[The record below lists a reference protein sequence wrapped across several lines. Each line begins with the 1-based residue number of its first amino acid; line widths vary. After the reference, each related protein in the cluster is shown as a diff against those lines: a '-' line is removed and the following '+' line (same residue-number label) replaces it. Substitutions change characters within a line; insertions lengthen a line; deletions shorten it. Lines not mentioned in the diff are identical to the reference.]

1 MNDHHINRSHT
12 RALLK
17 WLNDFAEQGIF
28 TTDIDLNLLSWN
40 HWLELQSGHRA
51 KDLVGHQLFAVY
63 PDLKRRGLDRIYRQ
77 ALQGQVVFLS
87 QRLHS
92 HLIELPPSITSPSV
106 SLMQQSVRVAPLIEK
121 GEIFGTITVIEDVT
135 ERVLREM
142 ELQQKIRKLEQTETR
157 LSLTQAQL
165 EHLLA
170 SSPAIIYT
178 CHPGDNYPH
187 KFVSDNLTTQLGYEA
202 AEWVENPDLWRDRIH
217 PDDLQKTWNRRSQI
231 LPLKHLILEYR
242 FQHKNGTYRW
252 LRDEMKLAGDAEGR
266 PEEIV
271 GVLLDIT
278 ERKKRETQ
286 LLRAQRLESIGTLAS
301 GIAHDLNNILT
312 PILASVQM
320 FQLGV
325 SEEKQQKMLKLIEM
339 NTKRGANLIKQVLS
353 FARGFEGKLEIF
365 QVKHLIAEVAEVAR
379 ETFPKSIEI
388 SSQVPKDLWT
398 IQGDPTQLHQ
408 ILMNLCVNARDAM
421 PDGGKLE
428 LWAENVELDELEA
441 GFNLDAREG
450 CYVAIAVADTGTGIE
465 PEVADRMF
473 EPFFTTKEFAKG
485 SGLGLSTVM
494 GIVKGHSGFID
505 VDTQIGRGTRF
516 RVYLPASKDTEPIAD
531 DGLELSAGHGEL
543 ILVVDD
549 EKPIREITQ
558 TSLENFGYRVVV
570 AGNGAEAVELYE
582 KSPDPIDCVLLDMMM
597 PVMGGK
603 DAIVAL
609 QSLNPGVRIVAV
621 SGYCSASIAAEVA
634 ELGVTTFLAKPYTT
648 PQLLQ
653 VLREFLNRRANSP
666 SMAPAGRRRNPSRMP
681 T

>member
-1 MNDHHINRSHT
+1 MNDHNINRSHT

-63 PDLKRRGLDRIYRQ
+63 PDLKRRGLDRIYQQ

-92 HLIELPPSITSPSV
+92 HLIELPPSISSPSL
-106 SLMQQSVRVAPLIEK
+106 SQMQQSVRVAPLIEK

-178 CHPGDNYPH
+178 CHPRGDYPH
-187 KFVSDNLTTQLGYEA
+187 KLVSDNLTTQLGYEA
-202 AEWVENPDLWRDRIH
+202 TEWVDIPNLWRDRIH
-217 PDDLQKTWNRRSQI
+217 PDDLQKTWNLRSQI
-231 LPLKHLILEYR
+231 LQLKHLILEYR
-242 FQHKNGTYRW
+242 FRHKNGTYRW
-252 LRDEMKLAGDAEGR
+252 LRDEMKLTFDVEGK

-278 ERKKRETQ
+278 DKKKLETQ

-325 SEEKQQKMLKLIEM
+325 SEEKQQKMLKLIET

-365 QVKHLIAEVAEVAR
+365 QVKHLMGEVAEVVQ

-388 SSQVPKDLWT
+388 QSQVARDLWT
-398 IQGDPTQLHQ
+398 ISGDPTQLHQ

-421 PDGGKLE
+421 PDGGE
-428 LWAENVELDELEA
+428 LLLAAENVELDEREA
-441 GFNLDAREG
+441 AFNLDAREG
-450 CYVAIAVADTGTGIE
+450 CYVVITIADTGTGIE

-485 SGLGLSTVM
+485 SGLGLPTVM
-494 GIVKGHSGFID
+494 GIVKGHNGFID

-516 RVYLPASKDTEPIAD
+516 RVYLPASRDTEPIAD
-531 DGLELSAGHGEL
+531 EGLELMSGRGEL

-549 EKPIREITQ
+549 EEPIREITQ
-558 TSLENFGYRVVV
+558 TTLENFGYRVVV
-570 AGNGAEAVELYE
+570 ASNGLEAIELYRR
-582 KSPDPIDCVLLDMMM
+582 SPEPIDCVLLDLMM

-609 QSLNPGVRIVAV
+609 WSLNPRVRIIAV
-621 SGYCSASIAAEVA
+621 SGYCSASVAADVA
-634 ELGVTTFLAKPYTT
+634 KLGVTTFLAKPYTT

-653 VLREFLNRRANSP
+653 VLREFLDRRANCPPRS
-666 SMAPAGRRRNPSRMP
+666 PAGRTTNPSQISI
-681 T
+681 